1 MSALADFGFMLA
13 PAAMCITRER
23 VIALCNPTFADLFG
37 YEADEL
43 QGESIVLLYPSTQE
57 YSRIGA
63 RGYPQMTR
71 GRTYRDERLMRRSD
85 GLLIWCRVTG
95 RAGDG
100 NAPQRQ
106 AVWIFEPMQHP
117 ADATRALSPREREV
131 VAHLAQG
138 LSSKE
143 IARELG
149 ISPRTVEMH
158 RARLLRKLDVRTTA
172 QLLARLA

>member
-1 MSALADFGFMLA
+1 MSDLADFGFMLA
-13 PAAMCITRER
+13 PTALCITRER
-23 VIALCNPTFADLFG
+23 VIALCNPAFAALFG
-37 YEADEL
+37 YDAEEL
-43 QGESIVLLYPSTQE
+43 HGQSIVMLYPSAQE

-71 GRTYRDERLMRRSD
+71 GRTYRDERLMRRCD
-85 GLLIWCRVTG
+85 GSLIWCRVTG

-100 NAPQRQ
+100 DAPERQ
-106 AVWIFEPMQHP
+106 AVWIFEPLQHP
-117 ADATRALSPREREV
+117 ADAARSLSPREREV